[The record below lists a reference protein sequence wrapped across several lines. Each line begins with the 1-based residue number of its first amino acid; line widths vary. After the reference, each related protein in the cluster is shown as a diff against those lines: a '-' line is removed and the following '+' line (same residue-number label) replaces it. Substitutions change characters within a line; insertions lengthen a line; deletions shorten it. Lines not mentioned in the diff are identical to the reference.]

1 MSGGGGRAA
10 HRGRDVP
17 YPTGYR
23 SPGNSQY
30 ADIED
35 LGSYSDTAPA
45 AIKHTSTDSSSSED
59 GNLTH
64 SREREPTHFQHG
76 YPDLEETITFD
87 NRSSERAGSHGAN
100 HEYYNILEMASNRL
114 DKDGSVHDDS
124 SGDEGEFGCV
134 GIMNLLLHRNY
145 LISILT
151 TVYVLESC
159 AEEEKEE

>member
-1 MSGGGGRAA
+1 MSGGVGRAA

-17 YPTGYR
+17 FPNGYR

-64 SREREPTHFQHG
+64 SREREPTHFHHS

-87 NRSSERAGSHGAN
+87 YRSSERAGS
-100 HEYYNILEMASNRL
+100 YNILEMASNRL
-114 DKDGSVHDDS
+114 LKDGSVHDDS
-124 SGDEGEFGCV
+124 SGDEGEFGRV
-134 GIMNLLLHRNY
+134 GIMNLLLHHNY

-151 TVYVLESC
+151 TVYVLESGT
-159 AEEEKEE
+159 EEEKEE